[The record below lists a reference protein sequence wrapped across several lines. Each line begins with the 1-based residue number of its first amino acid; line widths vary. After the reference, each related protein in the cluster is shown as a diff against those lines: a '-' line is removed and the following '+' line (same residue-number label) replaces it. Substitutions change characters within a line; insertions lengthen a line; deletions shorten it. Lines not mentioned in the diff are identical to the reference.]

1 MIAYDANAVA
11 ELDASASPT
20 LPRRRLSHATALLS
34 SAVCNVFVFTLLL
47 ALALAPLALRLYL
60 IVR

>member
-1 MIAYDANAVA
+1 MTVYDFNTPA
-11 ELDASASPT
+11 EVDASASPT
-20 LPRRRLSHATALLS
+20 LPSRRSSRARALLS
-34 SAVCNVFVFTLLL
+34 RALCNVSVFTLLL

>member
-1 MIAYDANAVA
+1 MTVYDSNAPA
-11 ELDASASPT
+11 EFVASASPP
-20 LPRRRLSHATALLS
+20 LSSRRSSRTTALLS
-34 SAVCNVFVFTLLL
+34 SALRNVSVFTLLL

>member
-1 MIAYDANAVA
+1 MTAYDSNALA
-11 ELDASASPT
+11 KFDASVSPT
-20 LPRRRLSHATALLS
+20 LPRRRLSHATALLN
-34 SAVCNVFVFTLLL
+34 SALRNVSVFTLLL